1 MLSLGCNKLFAKD
14 APAPAAPEAIDEAE
28 EPAPA
33 PASDHAGEG
42 AHAGAAAQGR
52 YAVPFAWEA
61 SPEEPLARA
70 RTFMGEVLTSNDA
83 FMKQGSGHFTPM
95 LAEEKPRATVLT
107 CSDSRVQPSAWDPTP
122 ENDAYTVRNLG
133 NQLATAVGSV
143 QYGVER
149 LHTPVL
155 LIIGHTGCEAVK
167 AVLDKDKD
175 KGPISEELA
184 HMKLPERR
192 HGSEAE
198 DWDALT
204 SAVVANVDAQ
214 VAEAVARFS
223 SFIQSG
229 DLTVIGAV
237 YDIKNDF
244 DEGHG
249 RLRLV
254 NVNSNVEAS
263 RIEAFQKAIKDATKP
278 KAPPPGLRRAREER
292 GTVMLDGTGR
302 PLPGG
307 PRAVINGVT
316 VVGSGSFDAVNTG
329 TLRAPPGSTN
339 LIPGTSDL
347 KRAPGYRPTP
357 AAAAPAATGHG
368 KDPESAK
375 HGEAPDGHGKKPE
388 PAHH

>member
-1 MLSLGCNKLFAKD
+1 LLSVGCNKLFAKD
-14 APAPAAPEAIDEAE
+14 APAPAAPETTEKTL
-28 EPAPA
+28 EPAPES
-33 PASDHAGEG
+33 ASTHANEG
-42 AHAGAAAQGR
+42 AHAGAAAHGR

-83 FMKQGSGHFTPM
+83 FIKQGSAHFTPM
-95 LAEEKPRATVLT
+95 LMEEKPRATVLT
-107 CSDSRVQPSAWDPTP
+107 CSDSRVHPSAWDPTP
-122 ENDAYTVRNLG
+122 ENDVYTVRNLG
-133 NQLATAVGSV
+133 NQLATALGSV

-167 AVLDKDKD
+167 TVLNKGKDP
-175 KGPISEELA
+175 GPISEELA

-192 HGSEAE
+192 HGADAE
-198 DWDALT
+198 DWDTLT
-204 SAVVANVDAQ
+204 SAVVANVDGQ

-229 DLTVIGAV
+229 DLTVVGAV
-237 YDIKNDF
+237 YDLEDDF
-244 DEGHG
+244 DQGHG

-263 RIEAFQKAIKDATKP
+263 RIDAFQKAIKEATKP
-278 KAPPPGLRRAREER
+278 KAPPPGLRRTSEER
-292 GTVMLDGTGR
+292 GPALLDSTGR

-316 VVGSGSFDAVNTG
+316 VVGNGSFDAVNTG
-329 TLRAPPGSTN
+329 TLRTPPGGTS

-347 KRAPGYRPTP
+347 KRAPGYRLTP
-357 AAAAPAATGHG
+357 PAAAPAETGHG
-368 KDPESAK
+368 KEPEPAK
-375 HGEAPDGHGKKPE
+375 HGETPAGHGKKPD
-388 PAHH
+388 PGHH